1 MITICWSAKGG
12 SGTTVIATS
21 LGLLT
26 TRSLLVDL
34 AGDIATALGLDVG
47 DRPGVLDWLG
57 SDAPAEH
64 LRDLTVEVDSDTLL
78 LPQRSPREQRGPS
91 TRWDELGAWL
101 QSWGRDLDGMV
112 VVDAGAT
119 PPPAGLLRHADRD
132 LLVIRSCYLS
142 LAAVRAL
149 SHRPSGVI
157 LMREPGRALR
167 ARDVSSALQVPVV
180 AEVPYDTRVSRAV
193 DAGLLAVRMP
203 HSLRKAARQV
213 AA

>member
-12 SGTTVIATS
+12 SGTTVVATS
-21 LGLLT
+21 LGLLANH
-26 TRSLLVDL
+26 SLLVDL
-34 AGDIATALGLDVG
+34 AGDVATALGLDVG
-47 DRPGVLDWLG
+47 DRPGVLDWIG

-64 LRDLTVEVDSDTLL
+64 LGDLTVEVGSDTLL
-78 LPQRSPREQRGPS
+78 LPQRPAQEQQRPS
-91 TRWDELGAWL
+91 SRWDELGAWL
-101 QSWGRDLDGMV
+101 RGWGRELDGTV

-132 LLVIRSCYLS
+132 LLVTRSCYLS
-142 LAAVRAL
+142 LAAVRAM
-149 SHRPSGVI
+149 SHRPSGVV
-157 LMREPGRALR
+157 LLREPGRVLR

-180 AEVPYDTRVSRAV
+180 AELPYDTRVSRAL
-193 DAGLLAVRMP
+193 DAGLLATRMP